1 MHHFPSNLLV
11 HFLAGFA
18 CLVTG
23 AAPLLAHETH
33 NHAEMKV
40 IHSAQSGPW
49 SSAETWQGGKVPGA
63 GAQVLIQRDHQIV
76 YDVNSKDVIRGIQ
89 ISGTLKFA
97 SDRNTRLEVGLIR
110 IEDLDHYCEEGFD
123 CQMVVESDGKNTK
136 NAFSFA
142 RPAPTLEVGRPD
154 SPIPAKHTA
163 LIRLHYIE
171 GMNKETCP
179 AIICCGGRMDI
190 HGAPLER
197 TWVKLPYQT
206 AKVGEARVVMPYPLP
221 GWKVGDRIILSG
233 TTRQFGYIG
242 TRHRKSGDDNSV
254 ADNPTTE
261 ERVITRM
268 RHWGGFDSKL
278 QIVSFDK
285 PLEFDHLGSGE
296 YRAEVANLSRNV
308 IVESADPEGI
318 RGHTMYHADSKGS
331 ISYAEFRHLGKKDTL
346 GKYPIHYH
354 LVGDS
359 MRGSSLTGL
368 SVWDSH
374 NRWITVHGTQ
384 YLVVKD
390 CVGYK
395 SVGHGFFLEDGT
407 EVYNIFDRN
416 LAVQALGGK
425 PLPKQVLPYD
435 LNLGSGFWWANSLN
449 TFTRNVAAECDEDGF
464 RFEVVERKD
473 FNPTLPILQKDG
485 STKEV
490 DIRTLPFVRFDGNEA
505 HCQRLFAIN
514 LGGFAGGRFNKEDS
528 DVEGIGPDYQHPFL
542 LRNTKV
548 WDSHWAF
555 HCGAPCVRIE
565 DFDLHDCAYGLWR
578 CVMHRHEYRRL
589 NFSEVNTTVFF
600 PRAAGDS
607 NYAYSLKDYF
617 DLEPI
622 DDLPPV
628 TVITH
633 IEPQQ
638 SGQILVRGVTSD
650 NYDVKQVKVNEQ
662 PVRATAANFQEW
674 EIVLPVP
681 ESGNLRLVTSAEDMK
696 GNQEMLPHQVNYSQ
710 QSSLTNHLL
719 SEK

>member
-1 MHHFPSNLLV
+1 
-11 HFLAGFA
+11 
-18 CLVTG
+18 
-23 AAPLLAHETH
+23 
-33 NHAEMKV
+33 
-40 IHSAQSGPW
+40 
-49 SSAETWQGGKVPGA
+49 
-63 GAQVLIQRDHQIV
+63 
-76 YDVNSKDVIRGIQ
+76 
-89 ISGTLKFA
+89 
-97 SDRNTRLEVGLIR
+97 
-110 IEDLDHYCEEGFD
+110 
-123 CQMVVESDGKNTK
+123 
-136 NAFSFA
+136 
-142 RPAPTLEVGRPD
+142 
-154 SPIPAKHTA
+154 
-163 LIRLHYIE
+163 
-171 GMNKETCP
+171 
-179 AIICCGGRMDI
+179 
-190 HGAPLER
+190 
-197 TWVKLPYQT
+197 
-206 AKVGEARVVMPYPLP
+206 
-221 GWKVGDRIILSG
+221 
-233 TTRQFGYIG
+233 
-242 TRHRKSGDDNSV
+242 
-254 ADNPTTE
+254 
-261 ERVITRM
+261 
-268 RHWGGFDSKL
+268 
-278 QIVSFDK
+278 
-285 PLEFDHLGSGE
+285 
-296 YRAEVANLSRNV
+296 
-308 IVESADPEGI
+308 
-318 RGHTMYHADSKGS
+318 
-331 ISYAEFRHLGKKDTL
+331 
-346 GKYPIHYH
+346 
-354 LVGDS
+354 
-359 MRGSSLTGL
+359 
-368 SVWDSH
+368 
-374 NRWITVHGTQ
+374 
-384 YLVVKD
+384 
-390 CVGYK
+390 
-395 SVGHGFFLEDGT
+395 
-407 EVYNIFDRN
+407 
-416 LAVQALGGK
+416 
-425 PLPKQVLPYD
+425 
-435 LNLGSGFWWANSLN
+435 WWANSLN

-485 STKEV
+485 SMKEV

-555 HCGAPCVRIE
+555 HCGTPCVRIE

-607 NYAYSLKDYF
+607 DYAYSLKDYF

-638 SGQILVRGVTSD
+638 SGQVLVRGVTSD

-662 PVRATAANFQEW
+662 PVRPTAANFQEW